1 MLWVQGIVESLVS
14 PKLAVS
20 NDTTII
26 DHNFLWSCM
35 CCALHMIARILEDM
49 VAKKVGKDDYRDH
62 LYAVDYLQMLL
73 VVCHSFPSKANLA
86 RRPFFA

>member
-1 MLWVQGIVESLVS
+1 M
-14 PKLAVS
+14 
-20 NDTTII
+20 TII
-26 DHNFLWSCM
+26 DHDFLWSCI
-35 CCALHMIARILEDM
+35 CCALHMITRILEDM
-49 VAKKVGKDDYRDH
+49 VANKVGKDDYRDH